1 MGGGGVSYR
10 ERPTIASDNKEGPAV
25 SAQWVLTED
34 EALELLAFL
43 LTAARTQIDEAAE
56 YGPMRLVMAADRL
69 KEAIG
74 ARVTPSTRTF
84 LAGAL
89 GQVALLATPAA
100 TPQYAEQLD
109 AVCAALAAHLL
120 ARADAEQR

>member
-1 MGGGGVSYR
+1 M
-10 ERPTIASDNKEGPAV
+10 

-89 GQVALLATPAA
+89 GQVGLLATPAA

-120 ARADAEQR
+120 ARAEAERR